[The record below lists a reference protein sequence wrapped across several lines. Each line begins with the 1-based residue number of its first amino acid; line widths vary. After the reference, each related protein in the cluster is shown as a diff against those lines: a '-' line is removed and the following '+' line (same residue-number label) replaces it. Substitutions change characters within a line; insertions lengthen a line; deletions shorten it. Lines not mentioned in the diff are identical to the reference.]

1 MSTKSLE
8 IWGVLLRGL
17 REPGKTQN
25 HRNGGPGFRYLGRDL
40 FA

>member
-17 REPGKTQN
+17 REPAKIQN
-25 HRNGGPGFRYLGRDL
+25 HGNGGLGFRCLGRDL